1 MTLFILKNNHVK
13 KACIQT
19 LNIPMTS
26 FISKIKKGYLQT
38 LNISITPIYTKNNHI
53 KKHTY
58 GSQNTWHRFF
68 AYPLFQILKKEYL
81 RISKYL
87 AQTFCLSPFSNVK
100 KAYLRISNQLAEIF
114 CLSSFL
120 NIKKRILTNLKIPG
134 TDFLSFPVFKY

>member
-87 AQTFCLSPFSNVK
+87 AQTFCLSPFSN
-100 KAYLRISNQLAEIF
+100 
-114 CLSSFL
+114 
-120 NIKKRILTNLKIPG
+120 IKKRILTNLKLPG
-134 TDFLSFPVFKY
+134 TNFLLIPFFKF